1 MDLRG
6 ERELARI
13 GRMVLEAV
21 DADQAEVVL
30 QNGTSS
36 LTRFANNYIH
46 QNVEETSL
54 SVSVRAVLGKKIGVA
69 STDVTRDDGLKA
81 AAQRAVAIAKLQ
93 AENEDF
99 VSLPGPTKV
108 TSVDAWNA
116 ATAGFSP
123 EDRARVVGQ
132 ICGAAGAARL
142 IAAGAFRTSRSEI
155 AVLNSLGVSTYH
167 RLATADINTVV
178 MGETSSGW
186 SQRMTLDASEID
198 GAQMAAEAI
207 EKAQR
212 GADPRQIEPGEYDVI
227 LEEDAV
233 ADILDYFAYL
243 SLGAQAYV
251 DKRSFMSGRIGERVM
266 GDNVSIWDDGLSLQ
280 GVPMPFD
287 YEGVAKQAV
296 DFVVDGTAKGVVWDS
311 YYGNMEKV
319 PSTGHALPAGNT
331 MGPIPGNLF
340 MNTGDATKAEMIGA
354 TKRGIL
360 VSRFWYTRNV
370 HPLTVVM
377 TGMTRDGTFLIE
389 DGRITK
395 PLANLRFTQS
405 YLEAMNHVEMIGR
418 DSRLLPMETGAACR
432 VPALKIRGWN
442 FTGST
447 QQ

>member
-6 ERELARI
+6 ERELGRI
-13 GRMVLEAV
+13 GRMVLDAV
-21 DADQAEVVL
+21 DADQAEVL
-30 QNGTSS
+30 LNNGTSA

-54 SVSVRAVLGKKIGVA
+54 SVTVRAVIGKKIGVA
-69 STDVTRDDGLKA
+69 STDVTTDEGFKA

-93 AENEDF
+93 ADNPDF
-99 VSLPGPTKV
+99 ASLPSPTKITPV
-108 TSVDAWNA
+108 EAWNETTA
-116 ATAGFSP
+116 AFSP
-123 EDRARVVGQ
+123 EDRARVVEQ
-132 ICGAAGAARL
+132 ICSAATNARL
-142 IAAGAFRTSRSEI
+142 VAAGAFRTSRGEL
-155 AVLNSLGVSTYH
+155 AVLNSLGVSAYH
-167 RLATADINTVV
+167 RIATADINTVV

-198 GAQMAAEAI
+198 GALMAAEAI
-207 EKAQR
+207 EKAQG
-212 GADPRQIEPGEYDVI
+212 GANPGQLEPGEYDVI

-266 GDNVSIWDDGLSLQ
+266 GENISIWDDGLSLA
-280 GVPMPFD
+280 GVPAPFD

-296 DFVVDGTAKGVVWDS
+296 DFVVDGVAKGVVWDS
-311 YYGNMEKV
+311 YYGNIENQA
-319 PSTGHALPAGNT
+319 STGHALPAGNT

-340 MNTGDATKAEMIGA
+340 MNTGDATKAEMIAA
-354 TKRGIL
+354 TKRGVL
-360 VSRFWYTRNV
+360 VSRFWYTRSV

-389 DGRITK
+389 DGKISR
-395 PLANLRFTQS
+395 PVANLRFTQS
-405 YLEAMNHVEMIGR
+405 YLEAMNNVEMIGR
-418 DSRLLPMETGAACR
+418 DSRLMPMEMGAACR

-442 FTGST
+442 F
-447 QQ
+447 Q